1 MGIANQVMPL
11 IELSLN
17 EAPVKQDIRMAELG
31 SQFMNVTDVYKGP
44 AKAYFEEQGI
54 IHESF
59 DLDGQFG
66 AVVLDLGEPL
76 PPGSPYLNV
85 YNVLTNFGTT
95 EHVVNHHVCY
105 QNIHRMC
112 APGAVMLHAVPA
124 PGNWHH
130 HGRYYYPQTFYAGL
144 AAANDYEVVM
154 LEGVAHHKH
163 AQRELTCAILRKRN
177 DAEFMT
183 AADFSALPV
192 TVDEDNPFVDE
203 FLPRRNLAG
212 RIKRIGT
219 RLFGDEKHKL

>member
-11 IELSLN
+11 IEQCLA
-17 EAPVKQDIRMAELG
+17 EAPVKQGIRMAELG
-31 SQFMNVTDVYKGP
+31 SQFMNVSDVFKGP
-44 AKAYFEEQGI
+44 AKAYFEARGI
-54 IHESF
+54 QHDSF
-59 DLDGQFG
+59 DLDGQFD

-95 EHVVNHHVCY
+95 EHVVNHFTCY

-124 PGNWHH
+124 PGNWHN
-130 HGRYYYPQTFYAGL
+130 HGRYYYPQTFYASL
-144 AAANDYEVVM
+144 AAANDYEVVL
-154 LEGVAHHKH
+154 LEGIAHHKR
-163 AQRELTCAILRKRN
+163 AQRELTCAILRKRS
-177 DAEFMT
+177 DGEFM
-183 AADFSALPV
+183 AEADFAALPI
-192 TVDEDNPFVDE
+192 TVDEDNRFVDA
-203 FLPRRNLAG
+203 FLPRRNFAG